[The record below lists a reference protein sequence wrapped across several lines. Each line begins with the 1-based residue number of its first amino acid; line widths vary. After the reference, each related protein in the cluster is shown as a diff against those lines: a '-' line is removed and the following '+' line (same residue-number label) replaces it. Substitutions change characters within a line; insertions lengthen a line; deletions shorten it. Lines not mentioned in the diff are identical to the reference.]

1 MTTQEKNFGR
11 VAATEI
17 QSSMGFRARLS
28 RALRRINLGSFFTLR
43 TKLVILVIIAIAPI
57 VGERIRGL
65 EVGRADRFKMAGVQM
80 QDLAHHAAD
89 VQVQMLRSVQ
99 STMNAVAATQALPAD
114 AQSATCGQALA
125 QIADADEFIENLS
138 IASTSGRVLCANQPA
153 LVGLNAGERGFFRRA
168 LKDRSFSISNILN
181 SRQFKQPIIA
191 VALPKL
197 SADGAAEFVVI
208 ATLQLT
214 WLETTIA
221 KLANRPNT
229 SAFVIDGTGNVIARS
244 PRRDGLVGQNFAS
257 LPLVRD
263 VLSGAM
269 GPFSTKDF
277 DGVVRRF
284 AAVKLDR
291 TGGYFAVG
299 VDENAVL
306 ANINRQV
313 GIAYWVIAGAII
325 MVLLAAWFG
334 GDRIIIRPM
343 RALVEKA
350 VRFGDGDYS
359 AIASKVRIPSDFVPL
374 DHALDR
380 MAEQLASR
388 EQSLKEENRQLDLL
402 AQFDGLTGLPN
413 RRSFDAT
420 LQSQWNGSEATEQL
434 VSLLMID
441 IDHFKRFNDYYGHV
455 EGDACLKTIA
465 TCLAE
470 GSLRPSDVVARY
482 GGEEFAAVLPP
493 VSLERAVAIAE
504 RVRQA
509 VFDLNLP
516 NRQAPVGRVTISV
529 GAATV
534 STHAATSRELVEAA
548 DAALYTAKRS
558 GRNRVSAI
566 TAEMVLA
573 AG

>member
-1 MTTQEKNFGR
+1 MTKHDGNLGR
-11 VAATEI
+11 AAATEAGAG
-17 QSSMGFRARLS
+17 MGLYARLS
-28 RALRRINLGSFFTLR
+28 KAFREHPIGSFFTLR
-43 TKLVILVIIAIAPI
+43 TKLVILVIIAIAPV

-89 VQVQMLRSVQ
+89 VQAQMLRSVQ

-138 IASTSGRVLCANQPA
+138 IASTDGHVVCANQPA
-153 LVGLNAGERGFFRRA
+153 LVGLNAGDRGFFQRA
-168 LKDRSFSISNILN
+168 LKSKSFAISNILN

-197 SADGAAEFVVI
+197 SADGTAEFVVI

-214 WLETTIA
+214 WLETMIA

-229 SAFVIDGTGNVIARS
+229 SAFVVDGTGNVIARS
-244 PRRDGLVGQNFAS
+244 PRRDGLVGQNFAG
-257 LPLVRD
+257 LPVVRD
-263 VLSGAM
+263 VLSGAK

-299 VDENAVL
+299 IDESAVL
-306 ANINRQV
+306 ANINRQI

-325 MVLLAAWFG
+325 LVLLGAWFG

-350 VRFGDGDYS
+350 VRFGGGDYS
-359 AIASKVRIPSDFVPL
+359 AIAAQVKIPSDFEPL

-420 LQSQWNGSEATEQL
+420 LRAQWNGSQAAGQS
-434 VSLLMID
+434 VSLLMMD

-465 TCLAE
+465 TCLAQ
-470 GSLRPSDVVARY
+470 GSLRPTDVIARY
-482 GGEEFAAVLPP
+482 GGEEFAAVLPS
-493 VSLERAVAIAE
+493 VSLEQAVAIAE

-516 NRQAPVGRVTISV
+516 NRQAPAGRVTISV

-566 TAEMVLA
+566 TTQLVLA

>member
-1 MTTQEKNFGR
+1 
-11 VAATEI
+11 
-17 QSSMGFRARLS
+17 
-28 RALRRINLGSFFTLR
+28 
-43 TKLVILVIIAIAPI
+43 
-57 VGERIRGL
+57 
-65 EVGRADRFKMAGVQM
+65 
-80 QDLAHHAAD
+80 
-89 VQVQMLRSVQ
+89 
-99 STMNAVAATQALPAD
+99 
-114 AQSATCGQALA
+114 
-125 QIADADEFIENLS
+125 
-138 IASTSGRVLCANQPA
+138 
-153 LVGLNAGERGFFRRA
+153 
-168 LKDRSFSISNILN
+168 
-181 SRQFKQPIIA
+181 
-191 VALPKL
+191 
-197 SADGAAEFVVI
+197 
-208 ATLQLT
+208 
-214 WLETTIA
+214 
-221 KLANRPNT
+221 
-229 SAFVIDGTGNVIARS
+229 
-244 PRRDGLVGQNFAS
+244 
-257 LPLVRD
+257 
-263 VLSGAM
+263 
-269 GPFSTKDF
+269 
-277 DGVVRRF
+277 
-284 AAVKLDR
+284 
-291 TGGYFAVG
+291 
-299 VDENAVL
+299 
-306 ANINRQV
+306 
-313 GIAYWVIAGAII
+313 
-325 MVLLAAWFG
+325 
-334 GDRIIIRPM
+334 
-343 RALVEKA
+343 
-350 VRFGDGDYS
+350 
-359 AIASKVRIPSDFVPL
+359 
-374 DHALDR
+374 

-482 GGEEFAAVLPP
+482 GGEEFAAVLPS